1 MFRTIMKTQ
10 RLHYG
15 ILGSDLCWIVVA
27 MALSYAL
34 RYEGA
39 WQDPTRVPVAI
50 FVPIVASALF
60 FWSLLSSWLSLDGF
74 RGGWQFSAML
84 SQLFPAVS
92 SLMVILFA
100 GAYLARLYTS
110 RLALGYFAVL
120 LFVGLIAIRLVA
132 RGFFASRYRAGAV
145 RKAVIVGSG
154 PIASEIARK
163 IECHPE
169 MLWEVA
175 GFLCPAEN
183 APNLPSF
190 ETEAD
195 PIHVRSVGIVD
206 LLRSRAID
214 ELILAVP
221 KPSHPEISDLVNR
234 CLNQGIAVSL
244 VPQPYELYLSRP
256 TLVDLDG
263 LPLLKLEGVPAVHIV
278 PVWKRLFD
286 LSATLCLLPIAVP
299 AILAAAG
306 WLKIRKGKSF
316 CSEIRCGQFGQTFR
330 MYRLNS
336 PRRDVKLPLDEFLM
350 QQSSLTE
357 LPQIANVL
365 RGHMSLVGPRPEGPE
380 KVRHYNDWHRQRLS
394 VKPGITGLAQVHGLR
409 DQNSSEDKTRYDLQ
423 YILHR
428 SLFLDISLLLQ
439 TLSTLVFRP
448 FSLKQRKASFP
459 HVNTDAAAG
468 AVFEESLS
476 SAHSSQSSAD

>member
-1 MFRTIMKTQ
+1 MKPK

-15 ILGSDLCWIVVA
+15 ILGADLCWILAA
-27 MALSYAL
+27 MTLSYVW
-34 RYEGA
+34 RYENV
-39 WQDPTRVPVAI
+39 WQDPTRIPVATFMP
-50 FVPIVASALF
+50 FVAFAVF
-60 FWSLLSSWLSLDGF
+60 FWSVLSSWLSLDGF
-74 RGGWQFSAML
+74 RGGWRFSAML
-84 SQLFPAVS
+84 SQIFPAVS

-110 RLALGYFAVL
+110 RLVLGCFAIS
-120 LFVGLIAIRLVA
+120 LFVGLIGIRLVA

-154 PIASEIARK
+154 PIATEIARK

-183 APNLPSF
+183 APNLPSI
-190 ETEAD
+190 ETEGA
-195 PIHVRSVGIVD
+195 PLQIRSVGIAE

-221 KPSHPEISDLVNR
+221 KPNHPEISDLVNR

-263 LPLLKLEGVPAVHIV
+263 LPLLKLEGVPAVHVV

-286 LSATLCLLPIAVP
+286 LAVTLCALPIAVP

-306 WLKIRKGKSF
+306 WLKIRKGTSF
-316 CSEIRCGQFGQTFR
+316 RSEIRCGQFGEPFR

-336 PRRDVKLPLDEFLM
+336 PRRAIKLPFDEFLM

-357 LPQIANVL
+357 LPQIVNVL

-380 KVRHYNDWHRQRLS
+380 KVRHYNDWHRQRLN
-394 VKPGITGLAQVHGLR
+394 VKPGMTGLAQVHGLR

-428 SLFLDISLLLQ
+428 SLFLDISLVLQ
-439 TLSTLVFRP
+439 TLLTLVVRP
-448 FSLKQRKASFP
+448 VSVKKRISSLP
-459 HVNTDAAAG
+459 DVPTDASVD
-468 AVFEESLS
+468 AVFEESFS
-476 SAHSSQSSAD
+476 RAHSSQSSAD